1 MLDSLGRVIRIYV
14 VPGAVFQSVVVAG
27 GYGTG
32 REVVEYLT
40 RFGPRGGL
48 QAIAVAAIVFSIV
61 FALSY
66 EFARRFSVYD
76 YRRFFKTLLGRAW
89 ISYEMIFVITII
101 PVMAVMTAASGE
113 VLENSFGVPP
123 FVGIGIMFALIV
135 TLNYCGTE
143 VVTKSLTVGA
153 LIVIVTLLAFCM
165 STINLHFDAISDRFQ
180 SAEATTG
187 WALSGSKFAV
197 YNMVSVP
204 ALLYAVTA
212 IETRRQAMLAGLVA
226 GLMAVVPALLFHVAF
241 MSHYPEVV
249 SQNLPTYW
257 VLQELG
263 MSGLT
268 AIYVVVLF
276 LTIVQ
281 TGVGILRGLSTRLDA
296 SAMEIRGKRLNGAT
310 HAAIAAAL
318 IIAASLLSSVGIVTL
333 VARGYSFIAWALLF
347 VFVLPLLTIG
357 LLKIL
362 KAPPPRLETRS
373 EVL

>member
-1 MLDSLGRVIRIYV
+1 VLDSIGRVIRIYV

-153 LIVIVTLLAFCM
+153 LIVMVTLLAFCM

-212 IETRRQAMLAGLVA
+212 IETRQIGR
-226 GLMAVVPALLFHVAF
+226 
-241 MSHYPEVV
+241 
-249 SQNLPTYW
+249 
-257 VLQELG
+257 
-263 MSGLT
+263 
-268 AIYVVVLF
+268 
-276 LTIVQ
+276 
-281 TGVGILRGLSTRLDA
+281 A
-296 SAMEIRGKRLNGAT
+296 SCRER
-310 HAAIAAAL
+310 
-318 IIAASLLSSVGIVTL
+318 V
-333 VARGYSFIAWALLF
+333 
-347 VFVLPLLTIG
+347 
-357 LLKIL
+357 
-362 KAPPPRLETRS
+362 
-373 EVL
+373 